1 MDNDVPQDSLLKGPS
16 DVSYLRTKNETY
28 AECRYMNVFISGAN
42 GFFEHI
48 KY

>member
-1 MDNDVPQDSLLKGPS
+1 MSHEIAYSEELQTFLIFEQRYD
-16 DVSYLRTKNETY
+16 ETH

-48 KY
+48 